1 MKKMR
6 ILVTGAGGFIGSH
19 LTERLIRDGHDV
31 RAMAHYCGRDTYGWL
46 DDIDGCERVRGDV
59 RDAFAV
65 RQYVRD
71 RERVY
76 HLAALGSVP
85 YSFDAPHSFVETN
98 ILGTLNVALACVRY
112 GAELVH
118 TSTSEV
124 YGTAVVPFQNEIHP
138 LRPQS
143 PYAASKVGA
152 DKMVEALSCSH
163 GLCTVILRPFNTY
176 GPRQSVR
183 AVIPRI
189 ILGGDIG
196 DLRPYRDFMY
206 VSDTVE
212 AFVRVVPGK
221 ECRTFNAGTSLT
233 HSIGQVYEYITGE
246 AAMCGHNGQTR
257 PEKAQVMSLCADARE
272 LRELGWEPKVSLAE
286 GLKLTAEWYRGRKLV
301 EGFV

>member
-1 MKKMR
+1 MR
-6 ILVTGAGGFIGSH
+6 VLVTGAGGFIGSH

-59 RDAFAV
+59 RDYYAV
-65 RQYVRD
+65 RKFVHD

-98 ILGTLNVALACVRY
+98 TLGTLNVALACVRY
-112 GAELVH
+112 EAELVH

-124 YGTAVVPFQNEIHP
+124 YGTAVEQFQSESHP
-138 LRPQS
+138 LHPQS

-152 DKMVEALSCSH
+152 DAMVAALSCSH
-163 GLCTVILRPFNTY
+163 ELRSVILRPFNTY
-176 GPRQSVR
+176 GPRQSAR

-212 AFVRVVPGK
+212 AFITVNPSM
-221 ECRTFNAGTSLT
+221 ECRVFNAGTSLKW
-233 HSIGQVYEYITGE
+233 SIDQIYEYITKE
-246 AAMCGHNGQTR
+246 IALCGYHGQTR

-272 LRELGWEPKVSLAE
+272 LRELGWEPKVSLKD